1 MARPRQDVCNS
12 TAGLGVPKAIFK
24 NSKHFHETIY
34 LSVFKTLQQFYLSEN
49 SINWW
54 QMKRSALMK
63 RETAT
68 F

>member
-1 MARPRQDVCNS
+1 MARPRKDVCNF